1 MRTMVNRL
9 MAGSALRSMAAFAPA
24 ELQGFGNLNSNAGAD
39 GGAGG
44 VTPPGGVPFAEGSQQ
59 GKLIGFEDE
68 EQETDLT
75 EIFGAFK
82 GADDEDD
89 DGEADD
95 TSLGDPDMQEVPEEK
110 VQALQT
116 DITNAIKNMSFG
128 TIPEDFDVNDRAQL
142 QGLFDRG
149 VRTAVQQSLNV
160 VFKPV
165 QLAMAHMA
173 GQMNQQIEAKIAN
186 SRESGR
192 AQEVLESI
200 VPEVNNP
207 LHRPMVTSM
216 DATLKAK
223 GKKPQ
228 ERAKTIRKML
238 NQMGIVNEGSGSTRR
253 SSGSGNNDSGTS
265 QRREGK
271 AALDSIFGM
280 SFGTPKK

>member
-1 MRTMVNRL
+1 MQTMINRL
-9 MAGSALRSMAAFAPA
+9 MAGTALRPMTYAPV
-24 ELQGFGNLNSNAGAD
+24 EIQGMGNLN
-39 GGAGG
+39 GGAGPEG
-44 VTPPGGVPFAEGSQQ
+44 VTPPGGVQFTEGSQQ

-89 DGEADD
+89 DGEPDD

-110 VQALQT
+110 VQALQA
-116 DITNAIKNMSFG
+116 DITNTIKNMSFG

-186 SRESGR
+186 SRESNR

-207 LHRPMVTSM
+207 LYRPLITGME
-216 DATLKAK
+216 ATLKAK

-238 NQMGIVNEGSGSTRR
+238 NQMGVTEGAGSGGSTRR
-253 SSGSGNNDSGTS
+253 ASGSGNGDGGTS

-280 SFGTPKK
+280 SFGTGGKK